1 MKMLIGLFV
10 LALSFSSMA
19 SSGET
24 KTFVYDGSEN
34 SVELLLRGEKTHTEY
49 RYEQERTICY
59 RHVTEYRTVCTGG
72 GFGTDRNGRTY
83 PIPRHCYQQP
93 WTRTVSYPCTRTVQ
107 IPYEVKDY
115 DVEARVILD
124 VANLSEAAT
133 PGETFKVTLVGDTLS
148 LDVRGSKKFFV
159 MQKEKDVQSQ
169 MNGSIKYL
177 NGLFAVELIEAAP
190 VMRAL
195 SMSKI
200 SVQNSVLSLTTGS
213 ITSTDHLGFSLFVES
228 KRLFGSDTTLFD
240 RALDSS
246 ELSFSTSGNSSEVA
260 IDMNTL
266 GVNLSGGKFSIT
278 AKAYFNGK
286 GTLLN
291 AKEFSNLEVSRT
303 LIFTNR

>member
-24 KTFVYDGSEN
+24 KTFVYDGSES

-49 RYEQERTICY
+49 RYEQQRTICY
-59 RHVTEYRTVCTGG
+59 RQETEWRTVCTGG

-93 WTRTVSYPCTRTVQ
+93 WTRTVSYPCTQTVQ

-115 DVEARVILD
+115 DVEARVFLD
-124 VANLSEAAT
+124 VANLSDSMT
-133 PGETFKVTLVGDTLS
+133 PGETFKVSLVGDTLS

-159 MQKEKDVQSQ
+159 MQTQRDVQSQ
-169 MNGSIKYL
+169 MNGYVKYL
-177 NGLFAVELIEAAP
+177 EGSFAVELIEAAP
-190 VMRAL
+190 IMRAL

-200 SVQNSVLSLTTGS
+200 SVRNSILTLNTGAITTTDNLGLSLS
-213 ITSTDHLGFSLFVES
+213 VES
-228 KRLFGSDTTLFD
+228 KRVFGSDTTLFD

-246 ELSFSTSGNSSEVA
+246 EFSFSTSGNSSEVA
-260 IDMNTL
+260 IDMDAL
-266 GVNLSGGKFSIT
+266 GVNLSGGKFGIT
-278 AKAYFNGK
+278 AKTYFKGK

-291 AKEFSNLEVSRT
+291 AKEFSQLEVSRT